1 MVLRGIQS
9 NNKSERGIHLPR
21 SLQFVEKP
29 IPFIKLQPDFVHER
43 GKRLEKADR

>member
-21 SLQFVEKP
+21 SLFTNM
-29 IPFIKLQPDFVHER
+29 FLIKLYALIFP
-43 GKRLEKADR
+43 EKVSWC